1 MRQYETIVPIYSD
14 FFCRAGRETIVAQM
28 REAGV
33 SRVFLAQG
41 AYLMEEADKTRM
53 LETLKDNIHYLKA
66 EGFEVGVWIW
76 TFMEAQPSGF
86 SKMVDSH
93 GGTLTSYN
101 CPANPEFVA
110 YSTEYVAA
118 IAALHHD
125 IILFDDDYRFGHLSG
140 GMACFCEHHM
150 ADMQARLGETISR
163 EELVKKAFTG
173 AGNRYRDAY
182 HGSVGDSLRGL
193 AAAVRARVDQVDPA
207 VRVGVCSC
215 ITSWDTDGVKMT
227 EIAEILA
234 GDTKPYLRNIGAPYW
249 AAMKA
254 WGHIPAT
261 TIEVERLQASWRGDY
276 DGEMVSEG
284 DTFPRPRYVCPAA
297 YLEMFDMA
305 LGTEPN
311 LDGIQKYM
319 LDYVSSATMETGY
332 LRAHHRE
339 ETKREAVR
347 ASFEGKQA
355 VGVRV
360 YEERE
365 KFLSMEF
372 NADNPENE
380 KMQNLLFSKAAA
392 FCVQNSLPTIY
403 EGTDTVGIAFGENAK
418 YLPTEALEN
427 GLILDATAA
436 LILARAGVDV
446 GIDTESPDYR

>member
-118 IAALHHD
+118 IAALHPD

-193 AAAVRARVDQVDPA
+193 AAAVRARA
-207 VRVGVCSC
+207 
-215 ITSWDTDGVKMT
+215 
-227 EIAEILA
+227 
-234 GDTKPYLRNIGAPYW
+234 
-249 AAMKA
+249 
-254 WGHIPAT
+254 
-261 TIEVERLQASWRGDY
+261 
-276 DGEMVSEG
+276 
-284 DTFPRPRYVCPAA
+284 PRPSVSFRSCASVC
-297 YLEMFDMA
+297 
-305 LGTEPN
+305 
-311 LDGIQKYM
+311 
-319 LDYVSSATMETGY
+319 
-332 LRAHHRE
+332 
-339 ETKREAVR
+339 
-347 ASFEGKQA
+347 
-355 VGVRV
+355 
-360 YEERE
+360 
-365 KFLSMEF
+365 
-372 NADNPENE
+372 
-380 KMQNLLFSKAAA
+380 
-392 FCVQNSLPTIY
+392 
-403 EGTDTVGIAFGENAK
+403 
-418 YLPTEALEN
+418 
-427 GLILDATAA
+427 
-436 LILARAGVDV
+436 
-446 GIDTESPDYR
+446 